1 MYTALQVF
9 AWQAFA
15 WLGRRL
21 HRDEVGASV
30 TEYVLLILGV
40 VLFLIV
46 AAFALQPMLVGAVLA
61 ITTWVGG
68 IVPPPIPGP

>member
-1 MYTALQVF
+1 MRTALQVL
-9 AWQAFA
+9 AWF
-15 WLGRRL
+15 GRRL
-21 HRDEVGASV
+21 HRDEDGASV

-46 AAFALQPMLVGAVLA
+46 AAFALQPMLVGAVTQ

-68 IVPPPIPGP
+68 ITPPPIPGP

>member
-1 MYTALQVF
+1 MRTALQVL
-9 AWQAFA
+9 A

-21 HRDEVGASV
+21 HRDEDGASV

-46 AAFALQPMLVGAVLA
+46 AAFALQPMLVGAVTA

-68 IVPPPIPGP
+68 IAPPPIPGP

>member
-1 MYTALQVF
+1 MRTALQVL
-9 AWQAFA
+9 A

-46 AAFALQPMLVGAVLA
+46 AAFALQPMLVSAVA
-61 ITTWVGG
+61 KITLWVSG
-68 IVPPPIPGP
+68 INPPILPPAP